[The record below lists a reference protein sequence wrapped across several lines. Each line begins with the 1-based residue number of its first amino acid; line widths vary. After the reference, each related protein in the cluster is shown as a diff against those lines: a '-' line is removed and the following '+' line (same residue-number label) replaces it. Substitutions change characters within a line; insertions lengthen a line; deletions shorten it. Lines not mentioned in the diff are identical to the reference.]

1 MDHDPIPI
9 LPRLDALDEQL
20 ERMSAHDDAARVLAD
35 QGYNTS
41 MLSPERTRAV
51 IHAFTSVGPQGVT
64 YRERRFD
71 TTVGL
76 ARWLT
81 QPFRE
86 TARENS
92 WPILEL
98 LRSVCCEQRAPDP
111 VRTTATESPPDTP
124 SESPNREHTGVAKAN
139 LERLIEQNW
148 ALVRGYAV
156 GHGGS
161 DETATEAIGRAFTK
175 FWSPA
180 STERFA
186 GMSRVSTL
194 LCSFARFVLLEQNRD
209 RPGTGR
215 QPDDLA
221 GATDEPATAGERA
234 EIRDAYERCLEG
246 LTARERTIL
255 DLHIRYQMAGS
266 LIADRLGC
274 GRPNISNALAIGLP
288 KLRACMERKHF
299 FWNGG

>member
-20 ERMSAHDDAARVLAD
+20 DRMSAHDDAARVLAD

-76 ARWLT
+76 ARWLA

-86 TARENS
+86 TARETS

-98 LRSVCCEQRAPDP
+98 LRSVCCEQRPPDP
-111 VRTTATESPPDTP
+111 VRTPPTESF
-124 SESPNREHTGVAKAN
+124 RRGHAGVAKAN

-156 GHGGS
+156 GHGGT

-215 QPDDLA
+215 HPDDLP
-221 GATDEPATAGERA
+221 GATDDPASANERA
-234 EIRDAYERCLEG
+234 EIRDAYEQCLEG

-274 GRPNISNALAIGLP
+274 GRANVSNAMAIGLP